1 MDNPIR
7 KVRTA
12 VVGCGMISRI
22 YIRNLSRLFS
32 VIELAALCDH
42 KPETAR
48 ALADTFG
55 IPSVMTLE
63 EIRDSEDIE
72 LVVCLTGPAAHYE
85 VIRTMLLAG
94 KHVYTEKMFTTDLE
108 QSRELCRLAEEKGLY
123 LGVAPDTV
131 LGAGIQTA
139 RRMIDTGMIGDIT
152 SAAVCINRD
161 QALNAEI
168 FRFLRGP
175 GGSLPYDVG
184 VYYIGA
190 LIALLGSV
198 TAVTAFGNPAPVHV
212 PRFTYL
218 NAGAAPWQ
226 IPGSNTL
233 SAALRFAGGAV
244 ASVLFEGNS
253 VSAEQHV
260 FTVYGTR
267 GILKIGDP
275 NTFSGETVLIL
286 PESEPVKVPFTHGYN
301 GVNYLGEP
309 ADFDHYG
316 HRGIGVAEMAW
327 ALRKGRK
334 NNRCSG
340 AYGLHCQEVLQGM
353 DRSAETGKTVEI
365 LSRCEMEGLTPGYY
379 SAMWNGGMRADAE
392 MSLMD

>member
-1 MDNPIR
+1 M
-7 KVRTA
+7 
-12 VVGCGMISRI
+12 
-22 YIRNLSRLFS
+22 
-32 VIELAALCDH
+32 
-42 KPETAR
+42 
-48 ALADTFG
+48 
-55 IPSVMTLE
+55 
-63 EIRDSEDIE
+63 
-72 LVVCLTGPAAHYE
+72 
-85 VIRTMLLAG
+85 
-94 KHVYTEKMFTTDLE
+94 
-108 QSRELCRLAEEKGLY
+108 
-123 LGVAPDTV
+123 
-131 LGAGIQTA
+131 
-139 RRMIDTGMIGDIT
+139 
-152 SAAVCINRD
+152 
-161 QALNAEI
+161 
-168 FRFLRGP
+168 
-175 GGSLPYDVG
+175 
-184 VYYIGA
+184 
-190 LIALLGSV
+190 

-253 VSAEQHV
+253 VSVEQHV